1 MKTYNILFLCTHN
14 SARSILGEAL
24 ASTHP
29 SGKFVG
35 YSAGSTPGASVNP
48 IAADIAVE
56 LGMDRA
62 LLKSKS
68 WDVYAQPNAPKM
80 DFIITVCDNAAGEV
94 CPFWPGQPATAHW
107 GFPDPSQVQG
117 TDLEKR
123 TAFNAVM
130 NGLKQRIDILASMPL
145 EKLDSMTLKE
155 IHASIQAQV

>member
-14 SARSILGEAL
+14 SARSILGEAI

-35 YSAGSTPGASVNP
+35 YSAGSTPGTSVNP

-56 LGMDRA
+56 LGMDRT

-68 WDVYAQPNAPKM
+68 WDVYAEPNAPKM

-107 GFPDPSQVQG
+107 GFPDPSRVQG

-123 TAFNAVM
+123 AAFHAVM
-130 NGLKQRIDILASMPL
+130 NGLKNRIDILASMPL
-145 EKLDSMTLKE
+145 EKLDSMTLKA
-155 IHASIQAQV
+155 IHTSSQTQA

>member
-29 SGKFVG
+29 SGKFMG
-35 YSAGSTPGASVNP
+35 YSAGSSPGPSVNP
-48 IAADIAVE
+48 FAADIAVE

-68 WDVYAQPNAPKM
+68 WDVYAQLNAPKM

-107 GFPDPSQVQG
+107 GFPDPSQVLG

-123 TAFNAVM
+123 AAFNVVM
-130 NGLKQRIDILASMPL
+130 NGLKKRLDILAAMPL
-145 EKLDSMTLKE
+145 DKLDSMSLKE
-155 IHASIQAQV
+155 VHTSA